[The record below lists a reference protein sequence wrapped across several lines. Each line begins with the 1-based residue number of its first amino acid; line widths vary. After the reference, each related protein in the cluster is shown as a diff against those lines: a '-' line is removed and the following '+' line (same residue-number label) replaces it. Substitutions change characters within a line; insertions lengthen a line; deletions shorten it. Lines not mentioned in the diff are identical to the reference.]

1 MAKCLVV
8 AWDQVPRWV
17 KGQKNRVKRNNIGQQ
32 WPGEGKRATTL
43 FPPQTTSQL
52 ALLVNFFPLRFFP
65 NVEPGP
71 RLVLLGYVTQ
81 WILRDKE
88 TATNWDY
95 GITCRNRDNAGNKG
109 GWVCHF
115 ATLGRKKMRIEKGI
129 CF

>member
-8 AWDQVPRWV
+8 AWDQVPQWV
-17 KGQKNRVKRNNIGQQ
+17 KGQKNRVKKEKH
-32 WPGEGKRATTL
+32 WPAVAWGGKKGHHP
-43 FPPQTTSQL
+43 FPSPDYLSARFACQ
-52 ALLVNFFPLRFFP
+52 FFPLRFFP

-88 TATNWDY
+88 IATNWDY

-115 ATLGRKKMRIEKGI
+115 ATLGRKKMRIEKGV